1 MIAEELALYLQSKG
15 KGTQNKDLFVDFQ
28 PDEPNDCIT
37 VYDESTSAPSES
49 QALSV
54 DEFGAQ
60 ILIRNTNNAAARD
73 KAMAI
78 HKLLVGYGGLPFVE
92 GGEDISVVYI
102 ETPPTTIGKDDK
114 GRSEW
119 SSHYRVRVV
128 SKGDEYRL

>member
-28 PDEPNDCIT
+28 PDEPDDCVT
-37 VYDESTSAPSES
+37 VYNESTAVPNES

-54 DEFGAQ
+54 DAFGVQ
-60 ILIRNTNNAAARD
+60 ILIRNTNNSSAKS